1 MDTRKKRVTGQKT
14 AVTNTKSKSPKTNKS
29 KAINK
34 TRRVSKTNTRSGG
47 TNGSVHANENV
58 AIETH
63 NQQKTARSF
72 SRKRKSSSR
81 QVAPKRVRLSTR

>member
-47 TNGSVHANENV
+47 ANGSVHANENV